1 MLESVVIVLLFLG
14 ACYWIIMPLLRPWQY
29 KSLADPETNETLN
42 QLNLKKESAYATIK
56 ELEFDLNMGKLSEED
71 FETMKRQIMLD
82 TVEYLK
88 EIDRL
93 QSVEKTD
100 PAEEEIEKDV
110 EKELSTLRTNRS
122 KKQAERYCTQCGE
135 KAAFEDRYCSHCGTK
150 LS

>member
-1 MLESVVIVLLFLG
+1 MLELIVIVLLFLG
-14 ACYWIIMPLLRPWQY
+14 ASYWIILPLLRPWQY
-29 KSLADPETNETLN
+29 ESLADPETNQTLR

-71 FETMKRQIMLD
+71 FEAMKRQIMLD
-82 TVEYLK
+82 AVEYLK